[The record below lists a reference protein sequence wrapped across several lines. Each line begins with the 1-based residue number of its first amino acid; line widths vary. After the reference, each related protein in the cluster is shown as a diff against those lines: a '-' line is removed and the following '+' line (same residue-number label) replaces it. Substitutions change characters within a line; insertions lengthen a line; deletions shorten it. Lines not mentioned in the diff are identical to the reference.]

1 MNNLKAFLSV
11 VGFLVL
17 SLSLMSFKIPDTGIT
32 EENNIL
38 IYVIGGVSV
47 ILILLFVF
55 FTSQSV
61 LQDKKNAGLPS
72 SFSNTDDS

>member
-17 SLSLMSFKIPDTGIT
+17 SLSLMSFKIPDTVIT

-38 IYVIGGVSV
+38 IYVICGVSV

-55 FTSQSV
+55 FT
-61 LQDKKNAGLPS
+61 LQNISHSKKGIGLPS
-72 SFSNTDDS
+72 SLTNTDDS